1 MNIVLTS
8 NLSKYYKLN
17 YFLDIL
23 IFYIKTIH
31 KFELICVC
39 HIFNYQFN
47 FYVLHTNMFLIF
59 M

>member
-31 KFELICVC
+31 KFECVC